1 MKKLC
6 VVLAAALLALGLAG
20 CGGDT
25 QVALVQSQFEALDD
39 LFQRAGT
46 AVAAVDTAVAAS
58 GNMVN
63 AGFTGYYTRLA
74 SQRDAFA
81 ESVEGAKKLED
92 EELAALLADLER
104 AVAEAK
110 PVVANLEEIAPQVQ
124 QLGTSANALVA
135 DMQSIIP
142 LATQEGASPELQREY
157 SELAA
162 VYQGLEAQLNETLAQ
177 SADGGLD
184 ATLQAL
190 RQANETMTQLC
201 GRASTLLAG
210 LQT

>member
-6 VVLAAALLALGLAG
+6 VMLAAVLLALGLAG
-20 CGGDT
+20 CGGGT

-46 AVAAVDTAVAAS
+46 AVAAVDAVTAAS
-58 GNMVN
+58 GNLVN
-63 AGFTGYYTRLA
+63 AGFTEYYSRLA

-92 EELAALLADLER
+92 EEVAALLVDLER

-110 PVVANLEEIAPQVQ
+110 PVVANLEAIVPQVE
-124 QLGTSANALVA
+124 QLGTSATALVA
-135 DMQSIIP
+135 DMQGIIP

-157 SELAA
+157 TELAA
-162 VYQGLEAQLNETLAQ
+162 AYQGLEAQLNETLAQ

-184 ATLQAL
+184 TTLQAL
-190 RQANETMTQLC
+190 RQANETMSQLC
-201 GRASTLLAG
+201 ERASALLAG
-210 LQT
+210 LKA